1 MSEFFVTFALF
12 MVIYSPARSNE
23 NTDSMTV
30 LTQSFDVLVV
40 GGGNAGLCAAITA
53 RRAGARVLVLES
65 ATKDFR
71 GGNSRHTRDIRY
83 MHRAATDYVTGA
95 YTEQEFWEDL
105 RQVTGGET
113 NEGLARLTIQNSE
126 ELGDWMRAN
135 GIHWQKPLRGTLH
148 LAQSN
153 LFMLGGG
160 KAMMNAYYDTASRSG
175 VQIAYESEVSELRI
189 RDGEFLSAVV
199 SGNGAAR
206 EVEAKAIVVAAGG
219 FEANI
224 PWLKEYW
231 GNAADNFIIR
241 GTKHNQGRM
250 LKELLRH
257 GGKPVGDPRGC
268 HAVALDA
275 RAPKFDGGIVTR
287 LDSVPFG
294 IVVNKEVKRFYDEGE
309 DFWPKR
315 YAIWGKLIAQQ
326 PDQIA
331 YSIVDVKALPHFMP
345 SVFPPVEADSIAELA
360 SALGLDPKALVRAV
374 DEFNRATRPGA
385 FDPGSLDSCGT
396 EGLDPPK
403 SHWARPID
411 TPPYCGY
418 PLRPGITFTYL
429 GITVD
434 ERARVIMQD
443 ERPAKNI
450 FAAGEVM
457 AGNILGKGYL
467 AGFGLTIG
475 SVFGR
480 IAGREAARRATA

>member
-1 MSEFFVTFALF
+1 MA
-12 MVIYSPARSNE
+12 
-23 NTDSMTV
+23 D
-30 LTQSFDVLVV
+30 LTQIFDVLVV

-53 RRAGARVLVLES
+53 RRAGARVLLLES

-83 MHRAATDYVTGA
+83 MHKAATGYVTGP
-95 YTEQEFWEDL
+95 YNEHEFWDDL
-105 RQVTGGET
+105 RQVTGGDT
-113 NEGLARLTIQNSE
+113 NERLARLTIQNSE
-126 ELGDWMRAN
+126 ELGDWMPAN
-135 GIHWQKPLRGTLH
+135 GVRWQKPLRGTLH
-148 LAQSN
+148 LAKSN

-160 KAMMNAYYDTASRSG
+160 KAMMNAYYDTASKLG
-175 VQIAYESEVSELRI
+175 VEIAYESEVSELKI
-189 RDGEFLSAVV
+189 NEGEFVSAPVSYGGTSCEVNAKAVV
-199 SGNGAAR
+199 
-206 EVEAKAIVVAAGG
+206 VASGG

-231 GNAADNFIIR
+231 GDAADNFIIR
-241 GTKHNQGRM
+241 GTRHNQGRM

-294 IVVNKEVKRFYDEGE
+294 IVVNKQIKRFYDEGE

-315 YAIWGKLIAQQ
+315 YAIWGRLIAQQ
-326 PDQIA
+326 TDQIA
-331 YSIVDVKALPHFMP
+331 YSIVDAKALPHFMP
-345 SVFPPVEADSIAELA
+345 SVFPPVEAGSVSELA
-360 SALGLDPKALVRAV
+360 SALGLDPKALAAVV
-374 DEFNRATRPGA
+374 DEFNHAVRPGA
-385 FDPGSLDSCGT
+385 FDPGSLDSCRTDGVV
-396 EGLDPPK
+396 PPK

-411 TPPYCGY
+411 TPPYYGY

-429 GITVD
+429 GITVN
-434 ERARVIMQD
+434 ERAQVIMQD

-480 IAGREAARRATA
+480 IAGREAARRAVA